1 MNRSA
6 RRAASF
12 APDTETTPES
22 PVGVLDEPETV
33 ETPVEALADAP
44 ESASEAKQVT
54 MAELQEAWAA
64 VKDHQPD
71 QAPVPYMPVPASQLP
86 QVESPDIAAMVQKMM
101 DEDEPETANADEVA
115 AKISLESQ
123 IRAAVGSSLV
133 VMPDGGVKIPMVI
146 PAEETEILKAWA
158 EGAGESFEDYLR
170 TILSMALSAIITG
183 GAIAG

>member
-33 ETPVEALADAP
+33 ESPVEALADALEP
-44 ESASEAKQVT
+44 GSEAKQVT

-71 QAPVPYMPVPASQLP
+71 QAPVPYMPIPASQLP
-86 QVESPDIAAMVQKMM
+86 QVAAPDIAAMVQKMM

-123 IRAAVGSSLV
+123 IRAAMGSSHV
-133 VMPDGGVKIPMVI
+133 EMPDGGLRVSVVI
-146 PAEETEILKAWA
+146 PPDMRMVVESWA
-158 EGAGESFEDYLR
+158 EGAGEPFDSYLQ
-170 TILSMALSAIITG
+170 TLLDMALNAVVNG
-183 GAIAG
+183 QAVAG